1 MNIPTEA
8 EVQETLRLIVRGC
21 LDGDARVSS
30 NACAK
35 IESWFHKLRQ
45 QAATEQAELNRAYN
59 RNIDLYHNG

>member
-35 IESWFHKLRQ
+35 IEDWFYKLRQ
-45 QAATEQAELNRAYN
+45 QNNAKRDAEALAYN
-59 RNIDLYHNG
+59 RYIDLYHNG